1 MGRCESA
8 THHHML
14 PNHQRWYA
22 KWKFISNIYRMH
34 THLCMFGVDLYAQ
47 SVLSNKIS
55 ASELSRKFIKSAL
68 LVGRLVILQLVLS
81 YNIHLSLS
89 AFCVSFLC
97 HSDHVASPPREKK
110 KRGRRPWVRRD
121 TSFLALQRTSLSL
134 SLSLSFPNSQPES
147 LVREKRVWNNTTKL
161 YEADYVPSSCSLSL
175 STQTIFFIPSPPLI
189 RRCKL
194 WLPPHSQKWA
204 RLWSG

>member
-134 SLSLSFPNSQPES
+134 SLSHSQILNLKVLSGKKECGTILRNCMRLIMFPPPA
-147 LVREKRVWNNTTKL
+147 L
-161 YEADYVPSSCSLSL
+161 SLSL
-175 STQTIFFIPSPPLI
+175 PRQYFSSPPPL
-189 RRCKL
+189 
-194 WLPPHSQKWA
+194 
-204 RLWSG
+204 